1 MTITRKNK
9 KHAGFTLV
17 ELMVSL
23 GIFLV
28 ISSAIFGLLGKS
40 QKQFRTE
47 SQVLSSFEEARL
59 GMDQIVR
66 DINDAGY
73 PPANHFSTLPTTDRY
88 ASTPVAW
95 APSYPGA
102 PCVIGT
108 AGGGT
113 CTTPGDFDVI
123 FEGNV
128 DGNTTTNVKWIRYKL
143 TGITLFRAAIDKTV
157 GGNPD
162 TLTNANLLPY
172 VTNVMNNAPAA
183 QIAQFRAVYPAMFP
197 GGVAQ
202 PIFQYNCDTAAN
214 GVQPCTS
221 ALAAGFNSPANVRD
235 IEITLIV
242 MTPQRDAQTNM
253 LRLVELNGRG
263 HRINPNQ

>member
-1 MTITRKNK
+1 
-9 KHAGFTLV
+9 V
-17 ELMVSL
+17 
-23 GIFLV
+23 
-28 ISSAIFGLLGKS
+28 
-40 QKQFRTE
+40 
-47 SQVLSSFEEARL
+47 EARA
-59 GMDQIVR
+59 R
-66 DINDAGY
+66 
-73 PPANHFSTLPTTDRY
+73 R
-88 ASTPVAW
+88 
-95 APSYPGA
+95 
-102 PCVIGT
+102 
-108 AGGGT
+108 
-113 CTTPGDFDVI
+113 
-123 FEGNV
+123 
-128 DGNTTTNVKWIRYKL
+128 R
-143 TGITLFRAAIDKTV
+143 AIDKTV

>member
-1 MTITRKNK
+1 
-9 KHAGFTLV
+9 
-17 ELMVSL
+17 
-23 GIFLV
+23 
-28 ISSAIFGLLGKS
+28 
-40 QKQFRTE
+40 
-47 SQVLSSFEEARL
+47 
-59 GMDQIVR
+59 
-66 DINDAGY
+66 
-73 PPANHFSTLPTTDRY
+73 
-88 ASTPVAW
+88 
-95 APSYPGA
+95 
-102 PCVIGT
+102 VIGT